1 MDSSDTSDGFL
12 PIERRGNT
20 ITQQQK
26 PYKTPQNMKFTLI
39 RRDQKNQMHLSMK
52 SAESLMERIKT
63 DTKSEDVG
71 GLRQHLAFGGSADS
85 YAQLHRLPVIC
96 PSAELTRDANGNLC
110 LRKMNGIVVL
120 SIRNLH
126 TLEAQQRVKQTA
138 MSMPTTLAAF
148 TGSSGQSVK
157 LLVSV
162 ALPGGAPLP
171 DSQPDADRFLKQAFS
186 LVRTPYEALLGTT
199 VDQTDA
205 TVVTGF
211 RLTLD
216 PQPLY
221 NPQATPFVV
230 STTAVPPTPPSTAD
244 EQQQTDYD
252 LYAHYENLYRQA
264 ANAVWSQLPD
274 DADAEGILAETA
286 RQLCLAGLPEG
297 EAVVH
302 LWAHYKY
309 RSEPVVSEE
318 HVRAVVGAVYAEN
331 KPDRRQTT
339 SADKVGR
346 EMRELIDYLHTHYVF
361 RYNTV
366 MGYTEYR
373 PNNTWMQKWQP
384 VDERVAN
391 GLTTDARLAGINVW
405 DIDMKRFVKSDKIR
419 PYNPI
424 DDYLWKVH
432 DKWDGHDHIG
442 RLAATVPNDN
452 PHWQRW
458 FRIWFLAMVAQW
470 RGLNRRYGNSVAP
483 LLVSSQGFNKSTFCR
498 SLLPDELQWGYTD
511 NLSLSEK
518 RLVLQAMSQ
527 MLLVNLDE
535 FNQISAHTQQG
546 FLKNVIQLARVK
558 AKRPYGHHVE
568 DFPRLA
574 SFIATTNIADVLADP
589 SGNRRF
595 IGVELTGPIDVS
607 LRPNHQQLYAQAQA
621 LLEQGEPYWFDEHE
635 TQLLMR
641 HNRQFQYKSPAEQ
654 FFGEL
659 FEPTDNP
666 DRGQWLTAAA
676 IYQRLKHTVGSTL
689 GNTSL
694 VAFGRMLANLD
705 DLQRRR
711 SRNGTE
717 YLVAER

>member
-12 PIERRGNT
+12 SIERQGNT
-20 ITQQQK
+20 VTQQQK

-110 LRKMNGIVVL
+110 LRKTNGIVVL

-126 TLEAQQRVKQTA
+126 TQEAQQRVKQTA

-162 ALPGGAPLP
+162 ALPGDAPLP

-205 TVVTGF
+205 NVVTGF

-274 DADAEGILAETA
+274 DADAEAILAETA

-297 EAVVH
+297 
-302 LWAHYKY
+302 
-309 RSEPVVSEE
+309 
-318 HVRAVVGAVYAEN
+318 
-331 KPDRRQTT
+331 
-339 SADKVGR
+339 
-346 EMRELIDYLHTHYVF
+346 
-361 RYNTV
+361 
-366 MGYTEYR
+366 
-373 PNNTWMQKWQP
+373 
-384 VDERVAN
+384 
-391 GLTTDARLAGINVW
+391 
-405 DIDMKRFVKSDKIR
+405 
-419 PYNPI
+419 
-424 DDYLWKVH
+424 
-432 DKWDGHDHIG
+432 
-442 RLAATVPNDN
+442 
-452 PHWQRW
+452 
-458 FRIWFLAMVAQW
+458 
-470 RGLNRRYGNSVAP
+470 
-483 LLVSSQGFNKSTFCR
+483 
-498 SLLPDELQWGYTD
+498 
-511 NLSLSEK
+511 
-518 RLVLQAMSQ
+518 
-527 MLLVNLDE
+527 
-535 FNQISAHTQQG
+535 
-546 FLKNVIQLARVK
+546 
-558 AKRPYGHHVE
+558 
-568 DFPRLA
+568 
-574 SFIATTNIADVLADP
+574 
-589 SGNRRF
+589 
-595 IGVELTGPIDVS
+595 
-607 LRPNHQQLYAQAQA
+607 
-621 LLEQGEPYWFDEHE
+621 
-635 TQLLMR
+635 
-641 HNRQFQYKSPAEQ
+641 
-654 FFGEL
+654 
-659 FEPTDNP
+659 
-666 DRGQWLTAAA
+666 
-676 IYQRLKHTVGSTL
+676 
-689 GNTSL
+689 
-694 VAFGRMLANLD
+694 
-705 DLQRRR
+705 
-711 SRNGTE
+711 
-717 YLVAER
+717 